1 MNTRTRILQLL
12 TEKGEL
18 SVHQL
23 TEALGISRQRI
34 HQILREMAEEKQ
46 VKKLG
51 MSPRVYYQVLTSQ
64 SARKLILIS
73 DEERNFLAEH
83 FLIVDPMGQL
93 SEGLDGFTQCCN
105 DRKLPVEKTV
115 KEYIQTLRKYLK
127 FFDANKL
134 IDGIQKLNNTKEL
147 SHCLEAVYYA
157 DFYAIERFGKTKLG
171 ALLHHAKVSQS
182 KRLIRQIV
190 EMTRDQLNSVLNT
203 WHVDAVGYIPPTLRR
218 EVQIMNELRKGY
230 HLSLPHISIQKI
242 FLREPVPQKSL
253 KRIEDR
259 ILNSRNTIVVNESSS
274 FKTVLLI
281 DDALGS
287 GATMTEAACKLIN
300 RKVATRVIGFAI
312 TGSYKGFEVIAE
324 V

>member
-1 MNTRTRILQLL
+1 MNTRTQILQLL

-51 MSPRVYYQVLTSQ
+51 TSPRVYYQVLSPQ
-64 SARKLILIS
+64 STKKVVLIS

-83 FLIVDPMGQL
+83 FLLVDPMGQL
-93 SEGLDGFTQCCN
+93 SEGLEGFTQWCH
-105 DRKLPVEKTV
+105 DRKLPVEKTI
-115 KEYIQTLRKYLK
+115 KEYIHTMGKYLAL
-127 FFDANKL
+127 FDANGL
-134 IDGIQKLNNTKEL
+134 IDGIQKLNNTKEI
-147 SHCLEAVYYA
+147 SNCMEAVYYA

-190 EMTRDQLNSVLNT
+190 EKTSGKLHRLI
-203 WHVDAVGYIPPTLRR
+203 HKFKIDAVGYIPPTLKRD
-218 EVQIMNELRKGY
+218 VQIMNELKKGY
-230 HLSLPHISIQKI
+230 KLSLPHISIQKI

-259 ILNSRNTIVVNESSS
+259 ILNARNTIVVNELSS

-287 GATMTEAACKLIN
+287 GATMTETACKLIAK
-300 RKVATRVIGFAI
+300 KVATRVIGFAI